1 MIFDTMYHFLWTM
14 YVFLKIKKSRGGR
27 LLGCYIES
35 VYSGGGAKKNLAFA
49 HEPVICWVWKTRA
62 EPTSLL
68 DI

>member
-14 YVFLKIKKSRGGR
+14 YVFLKTIKVEGEDCLYALYIAYKTEAKST
-27 LLGCYIES
+27 
-35 VYSGGGAKKNLAFA
+35 KKLAFT